1 MSARQHP
8 PVTLPRELAQRVDF
22 ILNQAAL
29 RVSQE
34 VHGELAELGLRA
46 RHYAAMILLSER
58 GPQRQVD
65 LAEALEIDRTTTMK
79 LVDDLEALDAVRRD
93 RYPGDRRAHA
103 VTLTDAGIALLE
115 RANAQVQQA
124 EDALLGRLSKR
135 EREAM
140 HKALAS
146 LVELREPPASA

>member
-1 MSARQHP
+1 MSVRQYP

-22 ILNQAAL
+22 ILSQAAL

-34 VHGELAELGLRA
+34 VHGELAALGLRA

-79 LVDDLEALDAVRRD
+79 LVDDLEALDAVRRE

-103 VTLTDAGIALLE
+103 VTLTDSGRALL
-115 RANAQVQQA
+115 AQATAQVEQVEA
-124 EDALLGRLSKR
+124 SLLGGMNKR
-135 EREAM
+135 ERDAM
-140 HKALAS
+140 HKALVT